1 MTYSASQLAKRLCG
15 HCKHTLTISGVMGVL
30 FLLPISMYRF
40 RSTSRN
46 SKTRYNFWSA
56 WTISRSLDDVN
67 GGTKRCARHVSSR
80 DVLDDVI
87 VLQFLEKTNLADS
100 CAGNSFVF
108 GFEPDLLESD
118 HLAGSSISR
127 FVNDAICSCGG
138 RQFGG
143 DDDDEKKNAPS
154 PFWWGEKKVK

>member
-1 MTYSASQLAKRLCG
+1 MLVNQEILGLEVSVEYAMSMAVQQARVELMCELLPSAYQRSIFIYQRQISRHVQVMTYSASQLAKRLCG
-15 HCKHTLTISGVMGVL
+15 HCEHTLTISGVMGVL

-87 VLQFLEKTNLADS
+87 VL
-100 CAGNSFVF
+100 
-108 GFEPDLLESD
+108 
-118 HLAGSSISR
+118 
-127 FVNDAICSCGG
+127 
-138 RQFGG
+138 
-143 DDDDEKKNAPS
+143 
-154 PFWWGEKKVK
+154 